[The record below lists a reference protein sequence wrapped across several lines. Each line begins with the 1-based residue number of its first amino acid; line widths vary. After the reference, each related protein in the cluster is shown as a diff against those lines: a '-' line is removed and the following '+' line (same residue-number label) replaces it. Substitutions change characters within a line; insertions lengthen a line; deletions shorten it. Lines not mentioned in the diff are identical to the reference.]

1 MEESTV
7 TVSTKGQLVIPAKIR
22 TALQIKPGMRFA
34 VLREQNQIILRPVNR
49 QFVDELRGIT
59 SGRASG
65 SDMLVKQRRD
75 EDKRSKW

>member
-1 MEESTV
+1 MEETTV

-49 QFVDELRGIT
+49 QLVDELRGIT

-65 SDMLVKQRRD
+65 SDMLGKQRRD
-75 EDKRSKW
+75 EDKHSKW

>member
-1 MEESTV
+1 MDESTV

-49 QFVDELRGIT
+49 RLVDELRGIT

-75 EDKRSKW
+75 EDKHSKW

>member
-22 TALQIKPGMRFA
+22 AALQIKPGMRFA

-49 QFVDELRGIT
+49 QLVDELRGIT
-59 SGRASG
+59 SGHASG

>member
-1 MEESTV
+1 MEEATV

-34 VLREQNQIILRPVNR
+34 VVRDRNQIILRPLNR
-49 QFVDELRGIT
+49 QYVDELRGIT
-59 SGRASG
+59 FGRASG

>member
-7 TVSTKGQLVIPAKIR
+7 TVSTKGQLVSPAKMR

-34 VLREQNQIILRPVNR
+34 VLRERNQIILRPVNR
-49 QFVDELRGIT
+49 QFIDELRGST

-65 SDMLVKQRRD
+65 SDMLSKERRE